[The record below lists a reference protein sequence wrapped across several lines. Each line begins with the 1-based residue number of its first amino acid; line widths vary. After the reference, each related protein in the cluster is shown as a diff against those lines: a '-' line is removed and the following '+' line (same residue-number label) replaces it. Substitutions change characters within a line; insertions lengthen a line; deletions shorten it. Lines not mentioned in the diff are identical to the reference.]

1 MKGAESGG
9 TLYIEAP
16 SGKVRAV
23 PLSAPLEAVR
33 ERYRAALLRGE
44 RLLLEPGGF
53 FIIETHRDGSESR
66 TRYWVG

>member
-1 MKGAESGG
+1 MKGPQAPR
-9 TLYIEAP
+9 TLYVQPP
-16 SGKVRAV
+16 SGKIRCV
-23 PLSAPLEAVR
+23 PLTAPLEAVR

-53 FIIETHRDGSESR
+53 SIIETHRDGGESR